1 MKYLSCAWHAPLIL
15 SLSLRRAWI
24 EIIIVS
30 PFADALRCR
39 SPYGDRGLKC
49 RHGELRRPIA
59 ESLSLRRAWIE
70 IFSRASSRAETC
82 RSPYGERGLKSRSIE
97 IFSQKVCR
105 SPYGERG
112 LKFRQ
117 AAGEGSHRESLS
129 LRRAWIEMATS
140 SRAGVIRSSRS
151 PYGERGLK
159 YRNYRNC
166 AGFPCRSP
174 YGERGLKLGVTVYA
188 VVFGVSLFLR
198 RAWIEM
204 SLGSSYLTASLCRS
218 PYGECGLK

>member
-70 IFSRASSRAETC
+70 IASSSTR
-82 RSPYGERGLKSRSIE
+82 RIRYRPS
-97 IFSQKVCR
+97 R

-112 LKFRQ
+112 LKFDGDLTEL
-117 AAGEGSHRESLS
+117 AGG
-129 LRRAWIEMATS
+129 
-140 SRAGVIRSSRS
+140 AGRS

>member
-1 MKYLSCAWHAPLIL
+1 MAN
-15 SLSLRRAWI
+15 
-24 EIIIVS
+24 
-30 PFADALRCR
+30 FAGQLQSR
-39 SPYGDRGLKC
+39 SPYGDRGLKYFVAS
-49 RHGELRRPIA
+49 RYGFSLV
-59 ESLSLRRAWIE
+59 SLSLRRAWIE

-82 RSPYGERGLKSRSIE
+82 RSPYGERGLKYRHPPGRD
-97 IFSQKVCR
+97 QR
-105 SPYGERG
+105 
-112 LKFRQ
+112 
-117 AAGEGSHRESLS
+117 HESLS

-140 SRAGVIRSSRS
+140 SRAGVIRSSRSPYGERGLKFDGDLTELAGGAGRSPYGERGLKFTAQGAYPVGSSRS

>member
-1 MKYLSCAWHAPLIL
+1 MDEEEESQHM
-15 SLSLRRAWI
+15 
-24 EIIIVS
+24 
-30 PFADALRCR
+30 R
-39 SPYGDRGLKC
+39 S
-49 RHGELRRPIA
+49 
-59 ESLSLRRAWIE
+59 
-70 IFSRASSRAETC
+70 
-82 RSPYGERGLKSRSIE
+82 RSPYGERGLKSLDFWRSNRTRGRSPYGRAWIE
-97 IFSQKVCR
+97 IRTRLWRFPVPVCR

-112 LKFRQ
+112 LKFTAQ
-117 AAGEGSHRESLS
+117 GAYPVG
-129 LRRAWIEMATS
+129 
-140 SRAGVIRSSRS
+140 SSRS

>member
-1 MKYLSCAWHAPLIL
+1 MAN
-15 SLSLRRAWI
+15 
-24 EIIIVS
+24 
-30 PFADALRCR
+30 FAGQLQSR
-39 SPYGDRGLKC
+39 SPYGERGLKYFVAS
-49 RHGELRRPIA
+49 RYGFSLV
-59 ESLSLRRAWIE
+59 SLSLRRAWIE

-97 IFSQKVCR
+97 FFSQKVCR

-112 LKFRQ
+112 LKFDGDLTEL
-117 AAGEGSHRESLS
+117 AGG
-129 LRRAWIEMATS
+129 
-140 SRAGVIRSSRS
+140 AGRSPYGERGLKFTAQGAYPVGSSRS

>member
-1 MKYLSCAWHAPLIL
+1 MAN
-15 SLSLRRAWI
+15 
-24 EIIIVS
+24 
-30 PFADALRCR
+30 FAGQLQSR
-39 SPYGDRGLKC
+39 SPYGERGLKYFVAS
-49 RHGELRRPIA
+49 RYGFSLV
-59 ESLSLRRAWIE
+59 SLSLRRAWIE

-97 IFSQKVCR
+97 IFSQKVC
-105 SPYGERG
+105 
-112 LKFRQ
+112 
-117 AAGEGSHRESLS
+117 
-129 LRRAWIEMATS
+129 
-140 SRAGVIRSSRS
+140 RS

>member
-1 MKYLSCAWHAPLIL
+1 MTKKFSRSPYGERGLKYGQSQSHTQRRM

-112 LKFRQ
+112 LKYRHPPGRDQ
-117 AAGEGSHRESLS
+117 RHESLS
-129 LRRAWIEMATS
+129 LRRAWIEI
-140 SRAGVIRSSRS
+140 SRFEQQTNS
-151 PYGERGLK
+151 
-159 YRNYRNC
+159 
-166 AGFPCRSP
+166 
-174 YGERGLKLGVTVYA
+174 A
-188 VVFGVSLFLR
+188 VVAL
-198 RAWIEM
+198 
-204 SLGSSYLTASLCRS
+204 LTESVD
-218 PYGECGLK
+218 

>member
-1 MKYLSCAWHAPLIL
+1 MK
-15 SLSLRRAWI
+15 
-24 EIIIVS
+24 
-30 PFADALRCR
+30 FD
-39 SPYGDRGLKC
+39 GDLT
-49 RHGELRRPIA
+49 ELA
-59 ESLSLRRAWIE
+59 GGA
-70 IFSRASSRAETC
+70 
-82 RSPYGERGLKSRSIE
+82 G
-97 IFSQKVCR
+97 R

-112 LKFRQ
+112 LKFTAQ
-117 AAGEGSHRESLS
+117 GAYPVG
-129 LRRAWIEMATS
+129 
-140 SRAGVIRSSRS
+140 SSRS

-188 VVFGVSLFLR
+188 VVFGVSLFLQ

>member
-1 MKYLSCAWHAPLIL
+1 MLPLSKE

-24 EIIIVS
+24 EINCTMAKYGLPV
-30 PFADALRCR
+30 RR
-39 SPYGDRGLKC
+39 SPYGERGLKFDDADLS
-49 RHGELRRPIA
+49 RDARQ
-59 ESLSLRRAWIE
+59 SLSLRRAWIE

-82 RSPYGERGLKSRSIE
+82 RSPYGERGLKYRHPPGRD
-97 IFSQKVCR
+97 QR
-105 SPYGERG
+105 
-112 LKFRQ
+112 
-117 AAGEGSHRESLS
+117 HESLS

-140 SRAGVIRSSRS
+140 SRAGVIRSSRSPYGERGLKFDGDLTELAGGAGRS

>member
-1 MKYLSCAWHAPLIL
+1 MAN
-15 SLSLRRAWI
+15 
-24 EIIIVS
+24 
-30 PFADALRCR
+30 FAGQLQ
-39 SPYGDRGLKC
+39 S
-49 RHGELRRPIA
+49 
-59 ESLSLRRAWIE
+59 
-70 IFSRASSRAETC
+70 
-82 RSPYGERGLKSRSIE
+82 RSPYGERGLKYFVASRYG
-97 IFSQKVCR
+97 FSLV
-105 SPYGERG
+105 
-112 LKFRQ
+112 
-117 AAGEGSHRESLS
+117 SLS

-140 SRAGVIRSSRS
+140 SRAGVIRSSRSPYGERGLKFDGDLTELAGGAGRS

>member
-39 SPYGDRGLKC
+39 SPYGERGLKC

-70 IFSRASSRAETC
+70 IASSSTR
-82 RSPYGERGLKSRSIE
+82 RIRYRPS
-97 IFSQKVCR
+97 R

-112 LKFRQ
+112 LKFDGDLTEL
-117 AAGEGSHRESLS
+117 AGG
-129 LRRAWIEMATS
+129 
-140 SRAGVIRSSRS
+140 AGRSPYGERGLKFTAQGAYPVGSSRS

>member
-1 MKYLSCAWHAPLIL
+1 MAN
-15 SLSLRRAWI
+15 
-24 EIIIVS
+24 
-30 PFADALRCR
+30 FAGQLQSR
-39 SPYGDRGLKC
+39 SPYGERGLKYFVAS
-49 RHGELRRPIA
+49 RYGFSLV
-59 ESLSLRRAWIE
+59 SLSLRRAWIE

-82 RSPYGERGLKSRSIE
+82 RSPYGERGLKFDGDLTE
-97 IFSQKVCR
+97 LAGGAGR

-112 LKFRQ
+112 LKFTAQ
-117 AAGEGSHRESLS
+117 GAYPVG
-129 LRRAWIEMATS
+129 
-140 SRAGVIRSSRS
+140 SSRS

-159 YRNYRNC
+159 YRNYRNY

>member
-1 MKYLSCAWHAPLIL
+1 MS
-15 SLSLRRAWI
+15 
-24 EIIIVS
+24 
-30 PFADALRCR
+30 
-39 SPYGDRGLKC
+39 
-49 RHGELRRPIA
+49 
-59 ESLSLRRAWIE
+59 
-70 IFSRASSRAETC
+70 
-82 RSPYGERGLKSRSIE
+82 RSPYGERGLKYRHPPGRD
-97 IFSQKVCR
+97 QR
-105 SPYGERG
+105 
-112 LKFRQ
+112 
-117 AAGEGSHRESLS
+117 HESLS

-140 SRAGVIRSSRS
+140 SRAGVIRSSRSPYGERGLKFDGDLTELAGGAGRSPYGERGLKFTAQGAYPVGSSRS

>member
-1 MKYLSCAWHAPLIL
+1 MS
-15 SLSLRRAWI
+15 
-24 EIIIVS
+24 
-30 PFADALRCR
+30 
-39 SPYGDRGLKC
+39 
-49 RHGELRRPIA
+49 
-59 ESLSLRRAWIE
+59 
-70 IFSRASSRAETC
+70 
-82 RSPYGERGLKSRSIE
+82 RSPYGERGLK
-97 IFSQKVCR
+97 
-105 SPYGERG
+105 YRG
-112 LKFRQ
+112 LSNR
-117 AAGEGSHRESLS
+117 RTLLLSLS

-140 SRAGVIRSSRS
+140 SRAGVIRSSRSPYGERGLKFDGDLTELAGGAGRSPYGERGLKFTAQGAYPVGSSRS

-218 PYGECGLK
+218 PYGECGLKYRHAIIRLPRGRVAFLTESVD